1 MTSANA
7 MRLKLY
13 LRDDPLLQEQ
23 LCRSESPEEVI
34 AIAARLKLEVNM
46 ADLLRMEAQ
55 MTLTLDDH
63 ELTDWYRT
71 PYWQRVLISIGALS
85 FGPVT
90 EA

>member
-1 MTSANA
+1 MTTARRE
-7 MRLKLY
+7 RLSHTLNQ
-13 LRDDPLLQEQ
+13 PCLLQEQ
-23 LCRSESPEEVI
+23 LCRSENPEEVI

-71 PYWQRVLISIGALS
+71 LYWQRVLISIGAPA
-85 FGPVT
+85 FDPVT

>member
-1 MTSANA
+1 

-13 LRDDPLLQEQ
+13 LRDDPLLQAQ
-23 LCRSESPEEVI
+23 LCRSESPDEVI
-34 AIAARLKLEVNM
+34 AIAAKLKLEVNM

-71 PYWQRVLISIGALS
+71 LYWQRVLISIGAPA
-85 FGPVT
+85 FDPVT

>member
-1 MTSANA
+1 M
-7 MRLKLY
+7 
-13 LRDDPLLQEQ
+13 
-23 LCRSESPEEVI
+23 I

-71 PYWQRVLISIGALS
+71 PYWQRVLISIGALE
-85 FGPVT
+85 FDPVT